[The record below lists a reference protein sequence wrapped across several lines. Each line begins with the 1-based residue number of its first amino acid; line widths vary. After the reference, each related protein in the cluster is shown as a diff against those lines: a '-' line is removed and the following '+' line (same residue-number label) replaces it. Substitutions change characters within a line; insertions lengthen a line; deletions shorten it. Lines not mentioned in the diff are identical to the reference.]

1 MVPNMVAMV
10 NFANVRHSPFSGVQ
24 RLAHEIG
31 QDALFPTERFI
42 TNMERNIDG
51 PSSLCGSA
59 QSTNTLPHSMAG
71 TTRASALTSQ
81 PPRYTVHGKGVLTPP
96 ARKVNNDDVR
106 LRQTPFH
113 APFWNSKPTL
123 PVGCWDP
130 MLEPNAGTQCW
141 MFAQCDFPI
150 RHAHQAEWRV
160 VSRNPSSVRWILAR
174 TRHAASRTSS
184 HVGTLPCSLL
194 SAIPISP
201 GGNPQNGLL
210 GRPCGT
216 GR

>member
-1 MVPNMVAMV
+1 MIISSMERISFPISLHGNGSQHG
-10 NFANVRHSPFSGVQ
+10 RHGEFRQCATLSPFSGVQ
-24 RLAHEIG
+24 RLTHEIG

-130 MLEPNAGTQCW
+130 MLEPNAGCLPSATFPSA
-141 MFAQCDFPI
+141 MPI
-150 RHAHQAEWRV
+150 R
-160 VSRNPSSVRWILAR
+160 
-174 TRHAASRTSS
+174 
-184 HVGTLPCSLL
+184 
-194 SAIPISP
+194 
-201 GGNPQNGLL
+201 QNGEWYQEIHQVFD
-210 GRPCGT
+210 GF
-216 GR
+216 